1 MQRPRIRIQ
10 PAGQPDGRY
19 PQLPER
25 QEHQHGCHRLAPPKP
40 VAGTEIMDQPHG
52 DLIEREH
59 EDQIEEQLQE
69 ARPLPAHV
77 PAYPPLAAR
86 LTHPS
91 PPGAGFRNSQSVP
104 SRKDDHC
111 T

>member
-1 MQRPRIRIQ
+1 
-10 PAGQPDGRY
+10 
-19 PQLPER
+19 
-25 QEHQHGCHRLAPPKP
+25 
-40 VAGTEIMDQPHG
+40 MDQPHA

-69 ARPLPAHV
+69 ARPLPTHAL
-77 PAYPPLAAR
+77 AYPPLATR

-91 PPGAGFRNSQSVP
+91 PPGVGLENSQRFP